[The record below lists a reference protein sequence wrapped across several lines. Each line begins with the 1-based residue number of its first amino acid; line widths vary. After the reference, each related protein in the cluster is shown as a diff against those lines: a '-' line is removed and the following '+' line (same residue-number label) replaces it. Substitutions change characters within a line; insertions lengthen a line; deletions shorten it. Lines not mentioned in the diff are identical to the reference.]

1 MASSSGVK
9 GEELRKLP
17 STKDFI
23 ISLGKHSAVTRD
35 MENFEK
41 VDTTK
46 VITRYSYV
54 PPVKGVDDEKT
65 ASGDVTFGD
74 ENTTLEVID
83 SKPGTSGETADM
95 TATKLSSV
103 VDVKESWA
111 AAEEYV
117 PPMEVFPNS
126 SHRDCSIYRGTDY
139 WKRVYRIANRNE
151 SKYQSFLLFLFFFTE
166 FSKL

>member
-46 VITRYSYV
+46 VITPYSYV

-83 SKPGTSGETADM
+83 SKPGTSGEFVDITGSE
-95 TATKLSSV
+95 LNSV
-103 VDVKESWA
+103 DKESWVA
-111 AAEEYV
+111 KIPYV
-117 PPMEVFPNS
+117 HPIAIFPNS
-126 SHRDCSIYRGTDY
+126 SHRDGSIFRGTQD
-139 WKRVYRIANRNE
+139 WKSSYRIADRNE
-151 SKYQSFLLFLFFFTE
+151 SK
-166 FSKL
+166 